1 MNSGSRLLV
10 ADDDAVVLEL
20 IRGLLK
26 ARGHSVETCADGPA
40 ALKLLFEKP
49 FSLAILDLDMPGRSG
64 LDVALELRRRG
75 KDTPILFI
83 SGNFSPETL
92 RACRNLP
99 RSECLEKPFNVPV
112 FLDAVVK
119 SLEPRAGSAA
129 PQPPAS
135 GR

>member
-10 ADDDAVVLEL
+10 ADDDVVILEL

-26 ARGHSVETCADGPA
+26 GRGYGVETCTDGPT
-40 ALKLLFEKP
+40 ALKLLCEKP
-49 FSLAILDLDMPGRSG
+49 FSLAVLDLDMPGRTG
-64 LDVALELRRRG
+64 LDVGLELRRRG

-92 RACRNLP
+92 RACRSLP
-99 RSECLEKPFNVPV
+99 RSECLEKPFNVAV
-112 FLDAVVK
+112 FLDAVAKGVE
-119 SLEPRAGSAA
+119 LCDGSAA